1 MRECV
6 VLSIRKK
13 FISAYHYFTCE
24 LSAIIPRSEGIS
36 CIVKKGFTCYRT
48 KPPQKKGV
56 ASSKTWFITYKK
68 SECYRLNRRRRPS
81 CVKKSVFCQQ
91 EGHVLERRRASSCL
105 ILGLST
111 NREGSDYRKIR
122 TISVYKFSVPS
133 SFVHC
138 LLRVASSSSL
148 LSKR

>member
-1 MRECV
+1 MWAQPIFKNLCFSVRECV

-13 FISAYHYFTCE
+13 VFLSFSLFSMREFSYDTAAWRNE
-24 LSAIIPRSEGIS
+24 LY
-36 CIVKKGFTCYRT
+36 CKKGFTCYRT

-81 CVKKSVFCQQ
+81 CVKKGVFCMH
-91 EGHVLERRRASSCL
+91 EGHILEHRKASSCL

-111 NREGSDYRKIR
+111 NREGSDY
-122 TISVYKFSVPS
+122 
-133 SFVHC
+133 
-138 LLRVASSSSL
+138 
-148 LSKR
+148 

>member
-1 MRECV
+1 M
-6 VLSIRKK
+6 
-13 FISAYHYFTCE
+13 Y
-24 LSAIIPRSEGIS
+24 
-36 CIVKKGFTCYRT
+36 
-48 KPPQKKGV
+48 
-56 ASSKTWFITYKK
+56 
-68 SECYRLNRRRRPS
+68 
-81 CVKKSVFCQQ
+81 
-91 EGHVLERRRASSCL
+91 EGHILERRKASSCL